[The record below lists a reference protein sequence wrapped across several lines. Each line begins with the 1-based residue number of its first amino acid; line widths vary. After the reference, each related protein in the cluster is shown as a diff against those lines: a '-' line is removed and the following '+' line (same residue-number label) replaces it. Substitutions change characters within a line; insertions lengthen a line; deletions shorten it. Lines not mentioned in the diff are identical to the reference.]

1 MKKKDILNAFEKL
14 NEELSR
20 QGICGEVGV
29 VGGAAM
35 VLAFNARNAT
45 KDVDAIFEPSS
56 KIRKVIKAIA
66 DDLGLPDDWMN
77 DAVKAF
83 LPGEP
88 RKKREIFKR
97 DHLRVWVP
105 EPEYLLAM
113 KGISARFDTHDAD
126 DLKLLIKILKL
137 NSSVQVLNILQKYYP
152 RNKIPA
158 KTQFFIEEVFG
169 EE

>member
-1 MKKKDILNAFEKL
+1 MKKKDILKAFEKL

-35 VLAFNARNAT
+35 VLAFDARNAT
-45 KDVDAIFEPSS
+45 KDVNAIFEPSS
-56 KIRKVIKAIA
+56 KIRKAIKAIA

-88 RKKREIFKR
+88 KKRRGNSLNEI
-97 DHLRVWVP
+97 
-105 EPEYLLAM
+105 
-113 KGISARFDTHDAD
+113 I
-126 DLKLLIKILKL
+126 
-137 NSSVQVLNILQKYYP
+137 
-152 RNKIPA
+152 
-158 KTQFFIEEVFG
+158 
-169 EE
+169 